1 MSPIVWYVLFD
12 KNFQDG
18 HGMKILLVSDFFVLC
33 TLNSFNFRCCLHM
46 WLFFFIYISYILCI
60 SFRVRKFCMNIGLF
74 HIYFMTTKYGC
85 QKNFWE
91 VGNICL
97 CCLFLINLTKF
108 NSYNQFN
115 LTICIPDNF
124 CYCLLCCHLYISLYC
139 IVHSNR

>member
-1 MSPIVWYVLFD
+1 MVCIVWLKFSGWPWD
-12 KNFQDG
+12 EDSFG
-18 HGMKILLVSDFFVLC
+18 IRFFVLC
-33 TLNSFNFRCCLHM
+33 TLDLFNFRCCLQM
-46 WLFFFIYISYILCI
+46 WLCFFFIYISYILCI

-124 CYCLLCCHLYISLYC
+124 LLLSLVLSPLCIIILYC
-139 IVHSNR
+139 SL